1 MNEEVQE
8 SLKRKKDAFKKWQMQ
23 GGNDLKEAY
32 KNTKRE
38 AKAAVARAKNKAYNE
53 WYDKM
58 GTEEG
63 ERMIYKVAKQ
73 RARSR
78 RDTGEVNVIKDQI
91 GEMPTDEV
99 KIKERWR
106 EYFSNLLNVENAREQ
121 LGEVLLVERPVQK
134 ISREEVKKAIES
146 MKNGKAAGCS
156 GLPIDLIK
164 HLEESGVDMMHEI
177 LKRVRV
183 EEQMPEEWTKVRL
196 SPYTNKRGTH

>member
-1 MNEEVQE
+1 MQE
-8 SLKRKKDAFKKWQMQ
+8 SLRRKKDAFQKWQMQ
-23 GGNDLKEAY
+23 GGNELKDAY
-32 KNTKRE
+32 KNPKKD
-38 AKAAVARAKNKAYNE
+38 AKAAVAKANNEAYKE

-78 RDTGEVNVIKDQI
+78 IDIGEVNGIKDQI

-121 LGEVLLVERPVQK
+121 LGEVPTVEGPVQE
-134 ISREEVKKAIES
+134 ISSEEVKKAI
-146 MKNGKAAGCS
+146 
-156 GLPIDLIK
+156 
-164 HLEESGVDMMHEI
+164 
-177 LKRVRV
+177 
-183 EEQMPEEWTKVRL
+183 
-196 SPYTNKRGTH
+196 